1 VPSLSRGFFIDLEIL
16 TACRQNNMR
25 DGTQS
30 AVRNRDGTQSAVR
43 NRFIVNSI
51 SPSGSASFDFEC
63 TRPSGNGRGT
73 PSSSE
78 KTVYS

>member
-1 VPSLSRGFFIDLEIL
+1 MPSLSRGFFIDLEIL
-16 TACRQNNMR
+16 TACRQNNK
-25 DGTQS
+25 
-30 AVRNRDGTQSAVR
+30 RDGTQSAVR